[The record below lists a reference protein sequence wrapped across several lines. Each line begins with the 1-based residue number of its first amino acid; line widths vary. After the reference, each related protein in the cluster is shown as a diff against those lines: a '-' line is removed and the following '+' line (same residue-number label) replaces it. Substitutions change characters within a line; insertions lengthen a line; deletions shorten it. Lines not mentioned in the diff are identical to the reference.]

1 MTRCRDG
8 RRHGPVALVLAS
20 SVAMLTVAV
29 GASAAQSAGFV
40 PRAPARLADTRPRGE
55 TIDGIDQ
62 AMGPLE
68 PGRVLDVVVA
78 RRAAVPKGAK
88 AAALTFTVTDPVA
101 PGFLTVWPCGTP
113 KPTASLSNFASGQI
127 VAATTMIG
135 LGPEGNVCAALSTRG
150 NLIVD
155 LAGHQPADS
164 TYVGVSPARLLD
176 TRTAGATLDGLQSGT
191 GPVAA
196 RSSTKV
202 VVRGRGGVTTDA
214 SSAYLTVTA
223 IALRDDGFV
232 TVYRCGQPVPNVST
246 VNVSAGRVAANSTI
260 VLVSEED
267 TCLYASA
274 SVHLLVD
281 VSGYEPAFSTVRSDL
296 STRAFD
302 SRSFGFV
309 GQTMIPLRVPAEAAP
324 TDRSSV
330 AINVTAVDPQGD
342 GFLTIYPDDGT
353 GCQQTAPTASVLNF
367 VKGQTVA
374 NFAIV
379 GVSRSAAV
387 CVFGSVATYLIVDIV
402 ALIASDALPMVRL
415 VPIADATLDGAAPTE
430 NDGKGAFLVAD
441 AVPLRESVLQFY
453 LGIESES
460 FGAIRTAK
468 LRLHVAETTAS
479 IPDPGSVSAGTVSS
493 MADSSWDERSVTFA
507 NRPTTGRTLAATL
520 GVVAADHWVEL
531 DVTAVVRN
539 SPTRTPSFVLNSV
552 SADGVYYSSRES
564 AFPPELV
571 VVRDDANAGETIAA
585 VGDMVCESSI
595 SPTAN
600 SCQQQAVADRIAG
613 DHSISTFLSLGD
625 LQYQV
630 GALAE
635 FNMAYNASYGQLNAK
650 VKPVPG
656 NHEYGT
662 PNAAGYFSYFGSRAG
677 DPTKGYYTFTQG
689 SWRFLALNT
698 NLSCTVISCS
708 AGSAQEQFV
717 RSTLATD
724 KVAGRVCSLAYWHHP
739 RFASDTSH
747 GNNTDMQALWSAMN
761 DYGVDAVLNGHVH
774 TYERFDQLNTAG
786 APSAD
791 GVREFIIGTGGVGHY
806 TNGPPKPGSVVRIE
820 TEFGYTRFQLFSNGY
835 SWDFIN
841 DKGQILDS
849 GTAPCNV

>member
-1 MTRCRDG
+1 
-8 RRHGPVALVLAS
+8 
-20 SVAMLTVAV
+20 MLTMAV
-29 GASAAQSAGFV
+29 GAAAAPIAGFV
-40 PRAPARLADTRPRGE
+40 PGAPARLVDTRPRGE

-62 AMGPLE
+62 AIGPLE

-78 RRAAVPKGAK
+78 GRAAIPKGAK
-88 AAALTFTVTDPVA
+88 AAALTFTVTDPLDS
-101 PGFLTVWPCGTP
+101 GFLTVWPCGAP
-113 KPTASLSNFASGQI
+113 KPTASVSNFASGQT

-135 LGPEGNVCAALSTRG
+135 LGPEGDVCAALSTKG

-155 LAGHQPADS
+155 VAGHQPAAS
-164 TYVGVSPARLLD
+164 SYVGVTPARLLD
-176 TRTAGATLDGLQSGT
+176 TRTAGGTLDGLQSGT

-214 SSAYLTVTA
+214 SSAYITVTA
-223 IALRDDGFV
+223 IGLRDDGFV

-260 VLVSEED
+260 VRVSEEG
-267 TCLYASA
+267 TCLYASVA
-274 SVHLLVD
+274 LHLLVD
-281 VSGYEPAFSTVRSDL
+281 VTGYEPAFSTVRSDL

-302 SRSFGFV
+302 SRTFGFV
-309 GQTMIPLRVPAEAAP
+309 GQTMIPLRMPAGAAT
-324 TDRSSV
+324 TDRSAV
-330 AINVTAVDPQGD
+330 ALNVTAVDPQGD

-353 GCQQTAPTASVLNF
+353 GCQQTTPTASVLNF

-374 NFAIV
+374 NFSIA
-379 GVSRSAAV
+379 GVSRTAAV
-387 CVFGSVATYLIVDIV
+387 CVFSSVSTYLIVDIV
-402 ALIASDALPMVRL
+402 ALIPSDALPIVRL
-415 VPIADATLDGAAPTE
+415 VPIADAAVDSSAPTE
-430 NDGKGAFLVAD
+430 NAGSGQFLVAD
-441 AVPLRESVLQFY
+441 ASPLRESVLRFY
-453 LGIESES
+453 FGIEREAR
-460 FGAIRTAK
+460 GAIRTAK
-468 LRLHVAETTAS
+468 LRLHVVEATAS
-479 IPDPGSVSAGTVSS
+479 IPDPGSVSAGTVSAMPGS
-493 MADSSWDERSVTFA
+493 TWNELSVTFA
-507 NRPTTGRTLAATL
+507 NRPTNGRNDAATL
-520 GVVAADHWVEL
+520 GAVVPNQWVEI
-531 DVTAVVRN
+531 DVTAAASAAEGSVA
-539 SPTRTPSFVLNSV
+539 FVLTSNST
-552 SADGVYYSSRES
+552 DGVYYSSRES
-564 AFPPELV
+564 AFPPELIV
-571 VVRDDANAGETIAA
+571 VANDADAGETIAA
-585 VGDMVCESSI
+585 VGDMACES
-595 SPTAN
+595 TAPVSTN
-600 SCQQQAVADRIAG
+600 ACQQQAVADRLAA
-613 DHSISTFLSLGD
+613 DPSVSTFLSLGD

-635 FNMAYNASYGQLNAK
+635 FNTAYNASYGQLNAK

-662 PNAAGYFSYFGSRAG
+662 PNAAGYFSYFGSQAG
-677 DPTKGYYTFTQG
+677 DPAKGYYTFTQG
-689 SWRFLALNT
+689 QWRFLALNT

-708 AGSAQEQFV
+708 AGSEQEQFV
-717 RSTLATD
+717 RSTLAAD

-739 RFASDTSH
+739 RFSSDTSH
-747 GNNTDMQALWSAMN
+747 GNNTDMQALWSAMS

-774 TYERFDQLNTAG
+774 TYERFDPVNTAG

-806 TNGPPKPGSVVRIE
+806 TNGPPKPGSMVRIE